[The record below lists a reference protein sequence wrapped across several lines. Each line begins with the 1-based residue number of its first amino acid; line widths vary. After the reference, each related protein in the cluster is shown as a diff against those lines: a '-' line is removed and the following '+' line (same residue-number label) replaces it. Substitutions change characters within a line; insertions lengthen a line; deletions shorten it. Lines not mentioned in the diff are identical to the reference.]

1 MPFTPKTDWKDGEVL
16 PASDMN
22 RIEQGIDDANAPVSY
37 NDLTNKPTL
46 LTIGTTA
53 TTAKAGNYAPAW
65 GDVTGKPATF
75 TPTIGATATTA
86 MAGNTPLLQIG
97 TTATTAK
104 AGNWTPPNVTT
115 TANGLMLATD
125 KVKLDSLVSGAIV
138 PVDAPVIDVTEPT
151 DAEQVQGEI
160 QKLVN
165 ALIEAKVFKN
175 V

>member
-1 MPFTPKTDWKDGEVL
+1 MPFTPKTDWKDGDVL

-22 RIEQGIDDANAPVSY
+22 RIEQGVADANSPVSY

-53 TTAKAGNYAPAW
+53 STAKAGNYAPAW

-75 TPTIGATATTA
+75 TPTIGSTATTA

-115 TANGLMLATD
+115 TANGLMLAAD
-125 KVKLDSLVSGAIV
+125 KVKLDNLKGVVLATRPTITITDPPDDENLQASF
-138 PVDAPVIDVTEPT
+138 DAVLDYIDNIL
-151 DAEQVQGEI
+151 GR
-160 QKLVN
+160 
-165 ALIEAKVFKN
+165 
-175 V
+175 